1 MIRTRSALLGLTLTM
16 TFLLGCPSDKPLEM
30 TARDSIAT
38 AKGFLTDLIERYK
51 DRCIDA
57 GDTPVCTAIMKGVAA
72 QNMTIDALHVYCA
85 SDTYENGGPCTP
97 NKDAAPKLKEALMHL
112 ESIRKE
118 VEAMTK

>member
-1 MIRTRSALLGLTLTM
+1 MRSVLLSLILAT

-38 AKGFLTDLIERYK
+38 AKGFLTDLVERYR
-51 DRCIDA
+51 DQCIDV
-57 GDTPVCTAIMKGVAA
+57 GDTPGVCAAITKGIAA

-85 SDTYENGGPCTP
+85 SETYENGGPCTP